1 MEKWFLIYL
10 GLLLHAFGM
19 AQSKGDADT
28 INNELSVA
36 FQLRPRVEYRNGA
49 LFPKS
54 DDSEANGIINNRARL
69 STQYRHN
76 KLSFGLS
83 VQHVGLW
90 GKDASIYKDDHFTL
104 NEAWVNMVFGNGF
117 FAKLGRQTLV
127 YDNERLLSAID
138 WNISGR
144 FHNALKL
151 GYETSTNQLH
161 LIAAFDYASG
171 DKPYKNLQTAWYHHI
186 VNKEFSL
193 SFIAINIGRKAGNA
207 GETRLTTR
215 YLQTAGTNFLYKP
228 GNVSVYGTL
237 YYQTGYTVTNRKVSA
252 FMWALNANYQINP
265 AWKLLIAT
273 DYLSGNKANSHAG
286 STKSNAFDP
295 LYGSHHKYYGTM
307 DYFYAS
313 PFINGLAP
321 GLWDNQAGVTFNPS
335 SNVSLLFNYHY
346 FLTATDV
353 YVKNKK
359 QPKALGSEIDLQVNW
374 DILKDISLSAGYS
387 TMLGTNTMKA
397 VKGGNPSRWQD
408 WVWLSVNINPKVF
421 ISKW

>member
-10 GLLLHAFGM
+10 GLLWYTFGF
-19 AQSKGDADT
+19 AQSKGNEGT
-28 INNELSVA
+28 TVNELSLDV
-36 FQLRPRVEYRNGA
+36 QLRPRVEYRNGV

-54 DDSEANGIINNRARL
+54 DDSEANGIINNRIRL
-69 STQYRHN
+69 STQYRHDR
-76 KLSFGLS
+76 LSFGFS
-83 VQHVGLW
+83 AQHVGLW
-90 GKDASIYKDDHFTL
+90 GKDASIYKDDHFTI
-104 NEAWVNMVFGNGF
+104 NEAWVNMAFRNGF
-117 FAKLGRQTLV
+117 FTKLGRQTLV
-127 YDNERLLSAID
+127 YDNDRLLSAID

-151 GYETSTNQLH
+151 GYETSKNQLH

-207 GETRLTTR
+207 GETKLATR
-215 YLQTAGTNFLYKP
+215 YLQTAGTNLSYKP
-228 GNVSVYGTL
+228 GNFFFYGTF
-237 YYQTGYTVTNRKVSA
+237 YYQTGKTVTNQKVSA
-252 FMWALNANYQINP
+252 FMWAINATCQINP
-265 AWKLLIAT
+265 TWKLLIAT
-273 DYLSGNKANSHAG
+273 DYLSGNKAG
-286 STKSNAFDP
+286 SIRYNAFDP
-295 LYGSHHKYYGTM
+295 LYGAHHKYYGAM

-313 PFINGLAP
+313 PFINGLNP
-321 GLWDNQAGVTFNPS
+321 GLSDNQVGITFNPS
-335 SNVSLLFNYHY
+335 SNVSLLLNYHY

-359 QPKALGSEIDLQVNW
+359 QPKSLGSEIDFQVNW
-374 DILKDISLSAGYS
+374 NIIKDINLSAGYS
-387 TMLGTNTMKA
+387 TMLGTNTMKV
-397 VKGGNPSRWQD
+397 VKGGNPSHWQD